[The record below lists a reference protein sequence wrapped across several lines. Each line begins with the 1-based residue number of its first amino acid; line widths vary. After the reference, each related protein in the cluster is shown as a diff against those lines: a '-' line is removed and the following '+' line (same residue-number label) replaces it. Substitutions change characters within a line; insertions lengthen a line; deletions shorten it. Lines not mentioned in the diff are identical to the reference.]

1 MSKVGQMVMEINELL
16 DDMSNS
22 IDDVARISGAPR
34 TWVEDIIQERFNDA
48 CERSEQQS
56 KLTVDTQEY
65 MM

>member
-22 IDDVARISGAPR
+22 IDDVARMSGAPR
-34 TWVEDIIQERFNDA
+34 TWVEDIVQERFNDA

-56 KLTVDTQEY
+56 KLTVDMQEY